1 MLLNEAIYE
10 LYVNHGILTPEFT
23 IDTTPETILKKLTET
38 GIKYTWETIK
48 EEKIN
53 GKQSVIEVK
62 VYLPSHILYGRH
74 VYETEADAST
84 VHLYAISNA
93 IKNIVSN
100 ADVKPA
106 IQEQP
111 KPVQQSSSANTPLS
125 QEDVLNMMMQQQN
138 QNTDLTTAE
147 QFNND
152 NREEIPFEDVK
163 MDIEELNNLL
173 SGTTKTQ
180 EQPQSVQ
187 QSVSHGFTQDQINAI
202 NDFKRK
208 MNITNDAMLG
218 NYINSWDNKLS
229 RKEDL
234 NPSNIDS
241 FIQWTQSVGKAPC

>member
-1 MLLNEAIYE
+1 MLSEAIINFYTD
-10 LYVNHGILTPEFT
+10 HGVLTPEFT
-23 IDTTPETILKKLTET
+23 VDTTPETILTELTKT
-38 GIKYTWETIK
+38 GIKYTWETVKDQRIDDTL
-48 EEKIN
+48 
-53 GKQSVIEVK
+53 SVIEVR

-74 VYETEADAST
+74 VYETTNAHSA
-84 VHLYAISNA
+84 HLYAISNA
-93 IKNIVSN
+93 IKTIVSEKEN
-100 ADVKPA
+100 VKPV
-106 IQEQP
+106 IQEQS
-111 KPVQQSSSANTPLS
+111 KPVQQPSSTNTPLS

-180 EQPQSVQ
+180 EQPQPVQ
-187 QSVSHGFTQDQINAI
+187 QSVSYGFTQDQINAI
-202 NDFKRK
+202 NEFKRK